1 MSDTNTGTD
10 QLTGATPQAVT
21 HVSSHAYGVRQ
32 GLERSR
38 SGGNGGRRRFP
49 PLLGLVVL
57 AVVAALSLALTG
69 PAAAGDAAAGKKVF
83 KKCVVCHTLK
93 KGKNKVGPSL
103 FGVIGRPAGIVAK
116 YKYSS
121 SIKAAAEKG
130 LVWTPENLI
139 AYVENPKKFLKAYL
153 GEKRVK
159 NKMKFKLKSLPK
171 RQDVVAYLEQVAK
184 TN

>member
-1 MSDTNTGTD
+1 M
-10 QLTGATPQAVT
+10 
-21 HVSSHAYGVRQ
+21 
-32 GLERSR
+32 ERSR
-38 SGGNGGRRRFP
+38 SGSRRRFS

-57 AVVAALSLALTG
+57 AGVAALSLALTG

-83 KKCVVCHTLK
+83 KKCVVCHTIK

-130 LVWTPENLI
+130 LVWTPENII
-139 AYVENPKKFLKAYL
+139 AYAENPKKFLKAYL

-159 NKMKFKLKSLPK
+159 NKMKFKLKSLPQ